1 VTSTL
6 VGYAGGTSDAP
17 TYRSIGD
24 HSETV
29 LVEFDPAVI
38 SYAALL
44 EVFWAEHDPTAK
56 PYLSQY
62 RNAVFTTSEQQRQ
75 AAEASRRQLEERTG
89 RVVNTAIEAAGI
101 FTPAEDYHQKYY
113 LQRVAPLMAELQQ
126 HYPDRRQLFRSTA
139 AARLNGYLGCNGDPA
154 TFGADL
160 RQVGL
165 PANLERDL
173 HDSLTTSCRE
183 FKGAGCA
190 LPPRL

>member
-1 VTSTL
+1 MTSTL
-6 VGYAGGTSDAP
+6 VGYAGGSTEKP

-29 LVEFDPAVI
+29 LVEFDPAQV

-44 EVFWAEHDPTAK
+44 EVFWANHDPTAK
-56 PYLSQY
+56 PYLTQY

-75 AAEASRRQLEERTG
+75 TAEDSRRQLAERTG
-89 RVVNTAIEAAGI
+89 RPVQTAIEAAGS
-101 FTPAEDYHQKYY
+101 FTQAEDYHQKYY

-126 HYPDRRQLFRSTA
+126 RYPDRQQLYRSA
-139 AARLNGYLGCNGDPA
+139 VAARLNGYLGCHGDPA

-160 RQVGL
+160 RKFGL
-165 PANLERDL
+165 SDELERDL
-173 HDSLTTSCRE
+173 HGSLTTSCRE